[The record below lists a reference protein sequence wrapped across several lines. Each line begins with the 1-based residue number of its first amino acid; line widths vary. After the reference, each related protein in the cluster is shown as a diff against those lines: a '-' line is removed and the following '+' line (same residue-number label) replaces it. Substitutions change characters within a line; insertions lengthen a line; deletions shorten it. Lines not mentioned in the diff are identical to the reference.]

1 VRCSFGRYPHIGNSR
16 ADILGTNIKSTEI
29 FDGLANFVH
38 QFRCRVIGQY
48 STFTAA
54 EVQPGKAGLVRH
66 TLAESQGIDQ
76 CSVFTLVWKDTT
88 ATQRWAE
95 LCVMDRDAAK
105 KPTIITKHHYSFITV
120 GGYILDLKHYRS

>member
-1 VRCSFGRYPHIGNSR
+1 
-16 ADILGTNIKSTEI
+16 
-29 FDGLANFVH
+29 
-38 QFRCRVIGQY
+38 
-48 STFTAA
+48 
-54 EVQPGKAGLVRH
+54 
-66 TLAESQGIDQ
+66 LAEPQGIDQ